1 MIALTMITFFVDYFI
16 ELGESVNQ
24 LCRGLIIASY
34 SIVGL
39 VYIFFSVRLLKEMH
53 SNLHGRYALKSARR
67 VSGKEE
73 WVGVT

>member
-24 LCRGLIIASY
+24 LCRNLIITCY

-39 VYIFFSVRLLKEMH
+39 VYIFFSVRLLKEMQ
-53 SNLHGRYALKSARR
+53 SNLHGQYASKNARR
-67 VSGKEE
+67 VSGLK
-73 WVGVT
+73 

>member
-1 MIALTMITFFVDYFI
+1 MIALTMVTFFVDYVI

-39 VYIFFSVRLLKEMH
+39 VYIFFSVRLLKEMQ

-67 VSGKEE
+67 VSGTEKFI
-73 WVGVT
+73 GVT